1 MADGGRYRPAVDTV
15 SWRLQS
21 LWTRDRKGLN
31 GKADLSLKEAVVGE
45 GGQSVTG
52 GGEAGPGPSGSKTAL
67 AVTRPPRGDRERGRR
82 KPKAK
87 TSYVPETRALPE
99 DATTF
104 QYLHTRP
111 QISRAC
117 GGPES
122 PWKGQL
128 SRLLPQSCRGDW
140 AGCLPEAQSCASPAL
155 GTILSVAG
163 QVPASVVPCC

>member
-52 GGEAGPGPSGSKTAL
+52 GREAGPGPSGSKTAL
-67 AVTRPPRGDRERGRR
+67 AVTRPPRGDRERGHR

-99 DATTF
+99 DTTF

-111 QISRAC
+111 QI
-117 GGPES
+117 S

-155 GTILSVAG
+155 GPSCLWLDRS
-163 QVPASVVPCC
+163 QPA